1 MANQVKLQQAGYPS
15 LTNVALNRPDTPQQQ
30 SRLSTDGMFAQ
41 DLRP

>member
-15 LTNVALNRPDTPQQQ
+15 LTKVALNRPDTPQQQ
-30 SRLSTDGMFAQ
+30 SRLSIDGMFAQ